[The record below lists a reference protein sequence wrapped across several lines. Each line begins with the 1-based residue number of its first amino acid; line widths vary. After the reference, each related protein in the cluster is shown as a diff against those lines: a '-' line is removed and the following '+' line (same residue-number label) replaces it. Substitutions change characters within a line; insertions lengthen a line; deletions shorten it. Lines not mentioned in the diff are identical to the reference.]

1 MSMSFVARSTSTD
14 GILFPPS
21 PETNQLSYQK
31 IWNRSRLRTQEHEK
45 TPKKNRTLFLATKNG
60 KSLLE
65 KKKMRE
71 SQETATFGGL
81 KWRRKLRSSKGGRI
95 RRSWM
100 VSKRPAFGEHDNFFS
115 MNSVAL
121 FVCFWLFL
129 FGLVSFVSLR
139 LALRPL
145 RPSFFLLFLCLFL
158 IFFHFLFLSLTARVK
173 KGNF

>member
-14 GILFPPS
+14 GILLPPS

-31 IWNRSRLRTQEHEK
+31 IRNRSRLRTQEHEK

-65 KKKMRE
+65 KKKKRE

-95 RRSWM
+95 RGSWM
-100 VSKRPAFGEHDNFFS
+100 VSKRPAFGEHDNFFFDEFRGA
-115 MNSVAL
+115 VRL
-121 FVCFWLFL
+121 LLIVFVWVGFIRLSASRSPPTAPFFFPSIPL
-129 FGLVSFVSLR
+129 SFSY
-139 LALRPL
+139 
-145 RPSFFLLFLCLFL
+145 FFS
-158 IFFHFLFLSLTARVK
+158 IFYFFP
-173 KGNF
+173 